1 MSLVPPYINQ
11 EWIFDLDQQLSHA
24 GYRAVHVTTGLR
36 LVGLSWG
43 ATGVLKLEHLELDSF
58 LQAEMIAQRVNCLR
72 GVCDQERMQLLELL

>member
-24 GYRAVHVTTGLR
+24 GYRAVHVTTALR

-43 ATGVLKLEHLELDSF
+43 RYRGA
-58 LQAEMIAQRVNCLR
+58 QARAP
-72 GVCDQERMQLLELL
+72 GSGLLSAG